1 MSENRTE
8 LMMYQTE
15 DGQTKIDVRMENETV
30 WLSLDQMAELF
41 QRDKSTISRHIR
53 NIFAEGE
60 LDREAVVAKFATT
73 ASDGKTYQVDFYNLD
88 VIISVGYRVRSL
100 RGTQFRIWAN
110 SVLKEYLI
118 KGFAMNDDRLKDT
131 GGKDYFD
138 ELLERVRDIRSSE
151 KVFWRKV
158 LDIYATSADYSA
170 NARESTLFFQTVQN
184 KMLYRQVT
192 TEDNVGYN
200 IIPFGYITFRSRS
213 DDGRFKF
220 NQNSIIDRGIIS
232 YFYPVFTFSD
242 GVSCEFLL
250 QLLNHTIYKKMFPY
264 AEGTAQQVLSLKKLG
279 RFKYPVPQIHEQ
291 QKIATV
297 LSSQDKLVE
306 LKEKLLAEKQR
317 QKKYLMQQLLTG
329 KKRLSDFTVPWVAT
343 SLGNL
348 FSERKETN
356 CEKLQLLAITGTQG
370 VIPRSE
376 LDLKD
381 NSSEDKSKYLK
392 IRIGD
397 IGYNTMR
404 MWQGVSAYSD
414 YEGIVSP
421 AYTILKPVADID
433 AKYFSYLF
441 KLPETV
447 FLFYR
452 FSQGLVD
459 DTRNLKYENF
469 KKITVRYP
477 SDRREQTAIA
487 KVLSTADREIDLLR
501 QDIDQEKQ
509 KKKAL
514 MQLLLTGI
522 VRVTPCH

>member
-1 MSENRTE
+1 MNPEIKRRIEQIRRGDVPEEYKKAIVGIIPDSWEPKKLKDICEINPPRKKKEPTQTTFLGMSDVDDSGHIIAQHKMDIHQIKSGLTPFERGDILVAKITPCFENGKGANTKT
-8 LMMYQTE
+8 LQTE
-15 DGQTKIDVRMENETV
+15 TGFGSTEFHVLRNKKDGDFI
-30 WLSLDQMAELF
+30 F
-41 QRDKSTISRHIR
+41 YHTISHSFRQKL
-53 NIFAEGE
+53 E
-60 LDREAVVAKFATT
+60 REMTGSAGQKRV
-73 ASDGKTYQVDFYNLD
+73 QVDSLGNY
-88 VIISVGYRVRSL
+88 VIPLPGRSERRSIVDIL
-100 RGTQFRIWAN
+100 SAQDSII
-110 SVLKEYLI
+110 VLKE
-118 KGFAMNDDRLKDT
+118 KR
-131 GGKDYFD
+131 
-138 ELLERVRDIRSSE
+138 
-151 KVFWRKV
+151 
-158 LDIYATSADYSA
+158 
-170 NARESTLFFQTVQN
+170 
-184 KMLYRQVT
+184 
-192 TEDNVGYN
+192 
-200 IIPFGYITFRSRS
+200 
-213 DDGRFKF
+213 
-220 NQNSIIDRGIIS
+220 
-232 YFYPVFTFSD
+232 
-242 GVSCEFLL
+242 
-250 QLLNHTIYKKMFPY
+250 
-264 AEGTAQQVLSLKKLG
+264 
-279 RFKYPVPQIHEQ
+279 
-291 QKIATV
+291 
-297 LSSQDKLVE
+297 
-306 LKEKLLAEKQR
+306 LAEKQQ
-317 QKKYLMQQLLTG
+317 QKKYIMQQLLTG
-329 KKRLSDFTVPWVAT
+329 KKRLSGFTVPWVAT

>member
-1 MSENRTE
+1 MTSEIKQKIAQIRRGEVPKGYKKSKNGIVPGNWKEVRFKRMFSRITRRNTINNTNV
-8 LMMYQTE
+8 LTISAQYGLINQE
-15 DGQTKIDVRMENETV
+15 DFFSKSVAG
-30 WLSLDQMAELF
+30 S
-41 QRDKSTISRHIR
+41 DKSNYFLLRQGE
-53 NIFAEGE
+53 FA
-60 LDREAVVAKFATT
+60 
-73 ASDGKTYQVDFYNLD
+73 YNK
-88 VIISVGYRVRSL
+88 S
-100 RGTQFRIWAN
+100 
-110 SVLKEYLI
+110 
-118 KGFAMNDDRLKDT
+118 
-131 GGKDYFD
+131 
-138 ELLERVRDIRSSE
+138 
-151 KVFWRKV
+151 
-158 LDIYATSADYSA
+158 YSA
-170 NARESTLFFQTVQN
+170 NYPYGAIKRLQAYPSGIVSPLYICFSATEENAYPTFYLHYFEAGKLNREIEAFAQEGARNHGLLNISVDDFF
-184 KMLYRQVT
+184 
-192 TEDNVGYN
+192 
-200 IIPFGYITFRSRS
+200 
-213 DDGRFKF
+213 
-220 NQNSIIDRGIIS
+220 NSI
-232 YFYPVFTFSD
+232 
-242 GVSCEFLL
+242 LL
-250 QLLNHTIYKKMFPY
+250 APTELEQKRIASIL
-264 AEGTAQQVLSLKKLG
+264 TA
-279 RFKYPVPQIHEQ
+279 
-291 QKIATV
+291 
-297 LSSQDKLVE
+297 QDKLID
-306 LKEKLLAEKQR
+306 LKEKRLAEKQR

-329 KKRLSDFTVPWVAT
+329 KKRLPNFTVPWTAAP
-343 SLGNL
+343 LGNL

-356 CEKLQLLAITGTQG
+356 CDKLQLLAITGTQG

-392 IRIGD
+392 ICVGD

-404 MWQGVSAYSD
+404 MWQGVSAYSN

-441 KLPETV
+441 KLPEIV

-501 QDIDQEKQ
+501 QDIEQEKQ

-522 VRVTPCH
+522 VRV